1 MSFYQTTLFKLKKF
15 TCSFGFAA
23 LFFFLLST
31 VSFSYNFVVCSRH
44 PFGSLVKFKLWNL
57 TIFKN
62 SIVVLWL
69 SGKSSMFVFVF
80 AKKLTCI
87 SLAIM
92 LIPWLSRNTRH
103 AYALDVFSL
112 VVLILNLYS
121 QHTQICMYHLFTK
134 SVVVV
139 SYSSCSCIELLE

>member
-92 LIPWLSRNTRH
+92 LIPWLLRNTRL
-103 AYALDVFSL
+103 AYALDVFFTGGSDSESL
-112 VVLILNLYS
+112 LAAHSDLY
-121 QHTQICMYHLFTK
+121 
-134 SVVVV
+134 V
-139 SYSSCSCIELLE
+139 SFIYKISCSRILF